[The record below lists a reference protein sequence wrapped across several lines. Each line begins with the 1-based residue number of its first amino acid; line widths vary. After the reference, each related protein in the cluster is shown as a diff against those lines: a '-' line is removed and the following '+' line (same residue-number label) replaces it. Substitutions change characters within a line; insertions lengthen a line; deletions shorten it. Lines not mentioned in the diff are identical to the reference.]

1 MALPAEGVRDRS
13 PIASNVSFASPIPRG
28 VHAWQ
33 REEVTSYVFLAPA
46 LAVMLALNLYPI
58 LYSLFV
64 SLHEYNLKYPAT
76 RPFIGL
82 RNFTDYYA
90 SEYFWSSLRH
100 TTVFVVVSVALTTL
114 VGLLVAVVLNQ
125 SFRGNALLF
134 VVILIPWAIPS
145 VVNGLMWKWIY
156 NSSYGSL
163 NGLLLSL
170 GLIDKYQ
177 VFLGDPH
184 RAMGMLVNAFV
195 WREVP
200 LAAILFLTAM
210 KAVPDE
216 LYKAA
221 QSDGANALRRFFHI
235 TFPSLRTAFLLVLL
249 YETMLTLRTFDLIYV
264 LTEGGPGDATSVISW
279 YTYAETFR
287 HLNFGRGSALS
298 YIIAVSTFVIA
309 YWYIRILAPR
319 QEA

>member
-1 MALPAEGVRDRS
+1 MSLATPISPAVR
-13 PIASNVSFASPIPRG
+13 VW
-28 VHAWQ
+28 H
-33 REEVTSYVFLAPA
+33 RETVTSYGFLAPA
-46 LAVMLALNLYPI
+46 LAAMLALNLYPI

-64 SLHEYNLKYPAT
+64 SLHEYNLKYPGA

-90 SEYFWSSLRH
+90 SEYFWSSLQH
-100 TTVFVVVSVALTTL
+100 TIIFVTVAVGLTTCIA
-114 VGLLVAVVLNQ
+114 LLVAVVLNQ
-125 SFRGNALLF
+125 SFRGSGLLF
-134 VVILIPWAIPS
+134 VIILIPWAIPS

-184 RAMGMLVNAFV
+184 RAMGMLINAFV

-210 KAVPDE
+210 KAIPEE

-221 QSDGANALRRFFHI
+221 QSDGANAVRRFSHI
-235 TFPSLRTAFLLVLL
+235 TLPSLRHAFLLVLL

-279 YTYAETFR
+279 YTYSETFR
-287 HLNFGRGSALS
+287 NLNFGRGSALS
-298 YIIAVSTFVIA
+298 YIIAVSTFIMA
-309 YWYIRILAPR
+309 YWYIRLLAPKR
-319 QEA
+319 EA